1 MMLGARS
8 ERQTWPIPLPLGS
21 LDPAEVQ
28 ILVNQDEQ
36 FMEFGD
42 VQSSAPA
49 RIAPQLV
56 IARAK
61 KKVPGA
67 LKSPR
72 RAKRFRGP
80 TQTPQT

>member
-1 MMLGARS
+1 MLGARS

-21 LDPAEVQ
+21 LEPAEVQ
-28 ILVNQDEQ
+28 VLVNQDEQ

-61 KKVPGA
+61 KNG
-67 LKSPR
+67 LKSAR

-80 TQTPQT
+80 TQTPET